1 MITAKTDEN
10 NITRVVLDGNG
21 KIIKGELCAVID
33 AYANTA
39 SKAFGISKA
48 KVYEI
53 TLTEIAEILA
63 KTLEKENR
71 S

>member
-1 MITAKTDEN
+1 MISAKTDEN

-21 KIIKGELCAVID
+21 KIIKAELCAAID

-53 TLTEIAEILA
+53 TLTEIAETLA
-63 KTLEKENR
+63 KSLERENR